1 MPRRSVGPLRLSWP
15 SLATR
20 LHAKSFNPDGRS
32 GGLLRAETGASLAT
46 RLLAAIVASV
56 GPRLLANTPP
66 ALFQVLWRRLRVR
79 TFGSEE
85 AQAVPK
91 SNIHTIRGL
100 EDHMRPGEAAVRCQ
114 AQRSYRCNLT
124 LPSQAKG
131 LPSCE

>member
-1 MPRRSVGPLRLSWP
+1 LSWP
-15 SLATR
+15 LLATQ
-20 LHAKSFNPDGRS
+20 LHAKSLNPDGRS

-91 SNIHTIRGL
+91 SNIQG
-100 EDHMRPGEAAVRCQ
+100 GWVRRKSS
-114 AQRSYRCNLT
+114 AQCSRLS
-124 LPSQAKG
+124 A
-131 LPSCE
+131 SCRDGCF